1 MDNNLLLMMKDTVVM
16 RINLSTQLFDVV
28 DPTLLPYTM
37 QNKLRDQLSEKD
49 SYSKYEVT
57 QGIIRARH
65 NESVIINFLSQRI
78 LPISRENAKKI
89 YNLFGFSQSQ
99 DDFSKIRISLA
110 CRALSL
116 QDNYWVKLESDPT
129 HWSEVDLRK
138 NSLSDAV
145 AQVSLHG
152 SSLTLANKKD
162 AAIHTPELTGQG
174 AYAKAWFR
182 EPNGLYLYKKGANGN
197 FESKVEVMVSN
208 LLDKCNVHHLRYTA
222 DTSNDTYVC
231 KCMCMTDNNVSIL
244 PGVDFYTWCNV
255 QGKDSHKEAL
265 RIDPDAIYKMW
276 IVDYLISNTD
286 RHGLNWGFYYNCET
300 MEILGCHPLYDHN
313 NAFDT
318 ELMKSAEAS
327 YVYDDSMTIH
337 EAALAAIKNVDF
349 HFTSDITR
357 EDFLTD
363 RQYQSFMSRAKEL
376 GIKVGWTYDDDII
389 AVMNKYTL
397 PDTLQHVQTLLPN
410 TQLSGQELDFI
421 ISKMKKESLE
431 C

>member
-28 DPTLLPYTM
+28 EPTLLPYTM
-37 QNKLRDQLSEKD
+37 QNKLRDPLPEKD

-57 QGIIRARH
+57 QGIILARH

-89 YNLFGFSQSQ
+89 YNLFGLVQLQ
-99 DDFSKIRISLA
+99 DEVSKAKIALV

-138 NSLSDAV
+138 NRLSDAV

-152 SSLTLANKKD
+152 SSLTLANRKD

-231 KCMCMTDNNVSIL
+231 KCVCMTDNKVSIL

-265 RIDPDAIYKMW
+265 RIDADAIYKMW

-349 HFTSDITR
+349 HFTSEITR

-376 GIKVGWTYDDDII
+376 GIKTDWTYDDDII

-397 PDTLQHVQTLLPN
+397 PDTLQHVKTLLPYV
-410 TQLSGQELDFI
+410 QLSGQELDVV
-421 ISKMKKESLE
+421 ISRMKERSLK